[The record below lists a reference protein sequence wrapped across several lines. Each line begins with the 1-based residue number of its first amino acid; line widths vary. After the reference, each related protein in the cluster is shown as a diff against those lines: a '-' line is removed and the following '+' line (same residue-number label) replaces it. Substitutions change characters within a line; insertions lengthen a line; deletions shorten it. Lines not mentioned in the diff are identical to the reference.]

1 MSAPQDVDA
10 VVVSDDDGV
19 VDGVEED
26 EAKMLDTVSST
37 GKILR
42 GGSERMERQWHRA
55 CNDPRFYQILG
66 ENFRFYFACVD

>member
-37 GKILR
+37 GNIPS
-42 GGSERMERQWHRA
+42 GGSERMERQWRRA
-55 CNDPRFYQILG
+55 ARPMKMR
-66 ENFRFYFACVD
+66 RRTTMSWR